1 MMVEK
6 NGIRLTPAEKIA
18 NRDNWLKIL
27 VIISLVAVVV
37 YKIIEADLTKAVSTF
52 DFSNLLALILALFS
66 IGLSVVFY
74 FKATETANIFY
85 DNTYKFTKEV
95 SEILGRVEAGFG
107 EKLSHLDEGYSG
119 LKSAVERIP
128 YDREAARDKIQQEEA
143 EVSEAEETKNT
154 IINDLAER
162 AKLDQKE
169 KENLF
174 MKLGEQE
181 EKLTNAHREIAEMR
195 HKLMR
200 SEDRRRRIPLE
211 DLDLAYMEYLKRII
225 VQKTNLHL
233 TPRRVNSE
241 INSIVKKALLE
252 EGLPRAFLKDITDK
266 GIVDKNMNL
275 TEEGINVV
283 KSILS
288 SI

>member
-241 INSIVKKALLE
+241 INSIVKKALL
-252 EGLPRAFLKDITDK
+252 
-266 GIVDKNMNL
+266 
-275 TEEGINVV
+275 
-283 KSILS
+283 
-288 SI
+288 